1 MSSLKVRYGRNW
13 LLISM
18 GCLMLSLLLGCG
30 SDPTP
35 TPPPT
40 ATPVPV
46 ATATPVPTPT
56 PSPLDE
62 LIAAAVEEGE
72 LNVLGSG
79 DWHSAA
85 FISEVQ
91 DAVNAK
97 YGINIAIN
105 TSPGPSGSQLLPTL
119 ISEYEAGRPASTDL
133 FTGASARQGLG
144 LHQAGAAELVDWKA
158 YAPYLTDVEI
168 GPEGCCVVVGGTIH
182 GMGYNKD
189 LISEDELPVV
199 FDDFANPKYSGMIA
213 TTPYAVGWIE
223 ASIVLGNEQALDTI
237 RTMTSNGAIA
247 GLIGC
252 GQEERVATG
261 EFAFMAFSCG
271 QISWDRLAEKG
282 ANVAYTTLGEFVS
295 GTAVDATIPKN
306 SEHPNLAK
314 LVAVFLTT
322 DEGQDIIE
330 RHSGTPSRFRP
341 NTFTANEIAR
351 LEAEGATVYYGT
363 HENVEK
369 YFENYTS
376 FAFGQIVPLLRGQ

>member
-1 MSSLKVRYGRNW
+1 MSSLKVRCGRSW
-13 LLISM
+13 LIISM
-18 GCLMLSLLLGCG
+18 GWLVLGLLVGCG

-35 TPPPT
+35 TQRPAATPTPT
-40 ATPVPV
+40 ATSVPI
-46 ATATPVPTPT
+46 PTPT

-91 DAVNAK
+91 DSLNAM

-144 LHQAGAAELVDWKA
+144 LHQAGAAELVDWKV

-189 LISEDELPVV
+189 IISEEELPRS
-199 FDDFANPKYSGMIA
+199 FTDFADPKYAGMIA

-223 ASIVLGNEQALDTI
+223 ASIVLGREEALETI
-237 RTMTSNGAIA
+237 RTMTSNDAIA

-282 ANVAYTTLGEFVS
+282 ANVAYKTLGEFVS

-314 LVAVFLTT
+314 LVAVFMTT

-330 RHSGTPSRFRP
+330 KHSGTPSRFRP
-341 NTFTANEIAR
+341 GTFTANEIAR

-363 HENVEK
+363 HENVAK

-376 FAFGQIVPLLRGQ
+376 FAFSQIVPLLQGQ